1 MSDQKKRVILTTYL
15 GLIPFYTTSILEILN
30 HNDLFFKN
38 ISNFEKIPFI
48 YGSIIVSFLS
58 GMQWQKMIQNKITNR
73 MLLPLF
79 PLILVV
85 TYDNEFF
92 KNYSIIVIIFS
103 MFLSL
108 LIDILILK
116 EINEI
121 WFKKLRVNATILAS
135 ISYLI

>member
-1 MSDQKKRVILTTYL
+1 MFDQKKRVILTTYL
-15 GLIPFYTTSILEILN
+15 GLIPFYTTSILEIFN
-30 HNDLFFKN
+30 YADLFFSN
-38 ISNFEKIPFI
+38 ILNFEKIPFI

-92 KNYSIIVIIFS
+92 KNYSIIVIMFS

-108 LIDILILK
+108 LIDILVLK
-116 EINEI
+116 KINEI